1 MNAPGGHDNS
11 NVKSLEEA
19 RQRAAEKAKAE
30 KRAARGQQ
38 AAGVRD
44 WIIGGVFIAMAI
56 GAVVS
61 FFYGA
66 AVPMPGGDAK

>member
-1 MNAPGGHDNS
+1 MNAPNGHDNS

-38 AAGVRD
+38 AASVRD
-44 WIIGGVFIAMAI
+44 WIIGGLVLAMAL
-56 GAVVS
+56 GYFAS
-61 FFYGA
+61 FFVEAPGLGGA
-66 AVPMPGGDAK
+66 GQ